1 MGDKYGLIRQ
11 HSELWRSLRDGDFEE
26 EEIWDVVKEK
36 SEVHIHNETSFPISM
51 PKSLTSAARM
61 IPRRT
66 NNSSSSSSNSS
77 QEIKALQQSAPV
89 NIPNW
94 SEIYRNNKQSKIP
107 KNVSRYSNNNN
118 DYDFYHSVDD
128 DDEGED
134 DVVNNHNGDSENENE
149 EDEYDTKLPPH
160 EIIARRLARSQIS
173 SFSVFEGVG
182 RTLKGRDLSKMRNAI
197 LTKTGFLESL

>member
-77 QEIKALQQSAPV
+77 QEIKALQQSSPV

-118 DYDFYHSVDD
+118 DYDFYHSVD